1 MKATEFFVSRPRLA
15 AVAAIVILLAGALT
29 APLLPVAL
37 YPTLA
42 RPAISVSCSYPGA
55 NAVEVMNTVAGPLEE
70 KVNGVEGM
78 DRMTSSCHD
87 TGSYSLT
94 VNFAVGYDRDVA
106 LMKVQSK
113 VQQALSL
120 LPQEVKNTGV
130 TVESGTTE
138 ELGILTL
145 RSAGGR
151 LTHDQVADYVFG
163 VVNPA
168 ILRVAGVGKS
178 AVKDDKLA
186 VRVWMKPEKLAARG
200 LNTEDVVAAIKAQ
213 NVQASLGAVGARPSE
228 DASQRVVTLISKG
241 RLSSP
246 AEFGEIIVATDG
258 KGGLVRLKDVADIG
272 TGPQGFSYTSL
283 YEETPSVYIVIYLLP
298 GANPLETM
306 AEVKDE
312 LKKIEPFFPADL
324 TWDMTYDTT
333 EYMYRALRGVGF
345 TIAVA
350 LLVIFAAL
358 WVSLRSFKAAF
369 VVALSLLVPTSLTE
383 IALVAFGLQ
392 VNLLVLYAFLASLAF
407 AAGTAAWSFAAARKG
422 RLQGVNLVA
431 AATVVVCAAIPLAL
445 VDGVQGVLFRQ
456 FSVVFAV
463 MAVASAFNAVLLVP
477 VAAKRVFARFEKFE
491 TFEKFEKFNPSN
503 PSNPS
508 NLSNPSNPS
517 NPSNLSNPSN
527 PSNLSNLSNPSNVS
541 NPLLLL
547 FAAILGLV
555 AYVLYAKLPQE
566 FVPDEDMGM
575 LYVDCKTAEGT
586 PMQVTA
592 DVMRRIYREV
602 RKIEGVDK
610 CTTLLGESIIN
621 GSGENQ
627 AKMVVVLKDW
637 SERGRDK
644 SSYAIARQIQKIA
657 NSVPEAEIF
666 VLRTPPVKGMGTQG
680 GVTVLF
686 QSIGDNDP
694 VKFSSEVLRMRG
706 ELEKSPLAETVTG
719 GFYTDTPH
727 LRVVID
733 RAKCELMKV
742 PMSSIYTVLQHNLGS
757 IYVNDVNMGT
767 QVNRVTAMSDWRGRA
782 RPEDVKALYVRS
794 KTGAMVPLDTLV
806 TCHEELGP
814 RSCYRC
820 DQYLY
825 CTEQFIP
832 KPGVS
837 TSEAIEEV
845 LRICGEKLSPGFRNG
860 WAGFTYESLK
870 SRGDEGILI
879 GLSLLLTYLVL
890 VVRKETWRGAFW
902 AFLPSVAAVF
912 GAILALTLAG
922 VSFSVYSRY
931 ALVMLV
937 AYTAAMSLLV
947 DPAAGLLRRMALPLL
962 AAATALPLVFV
973 TGAGAAGGCSLG
985 VTLAGGY
992 IAYALFG
999 LVLRR

>member
-1 MKATEFFVSRPRLA
+1 MKATEFFISRPRLA
-15 AVAAIVILLAGALT
+15 AVVALVAVLAGVLSV
-29 APLLPVAL
+29 PLVPVAL

-145 RSAGGR
+145 RSVGGQ
-151 LTHDQVADYVFG
+151 LTRDQVADYVFG

-168 ILRVAGVGKS
+168 VLRVAGVGKS
-178 AVKDDKLA
+178 TVKDDKIA
-186 VRVWMKPEKLAARG
+186 VRVWMKPERLAARG

-213 NVQASLGAVGARPSE
+213 NVQASLGSVGARPSE
-228 DASQRVVTLISKG
+228 EAARVVTLISKG

-272 TGPQGFSYTSL
+272 TGPQGYSYSAL
-283 YEETPSVYIVIYLLP
+283 YGETPAVYIVIYLLP

-306 AEVKDE
+306 AEVKAE
-312 LKKIEPFFPADL
+312 LKKLEPFFPADL
-324 TWDMTYDTT
+324 AWDMTYDTT
-333 EYMYRALRGVGF
+333 EYMHRALQG
-345 TIAVA
+345 VA
-350 LLVIFAAL
+350 LAIALAVLALFVALWGVLRTFAAAL
-358 WVSLRSFKAAF
+358 AVM
-369 VVALSLLVPTSLTE
+369 LSLAVPSSLT
-383 IALVAFGLQ
+383 VAVLLLAGFQ
-392 VNLLVLYAFLASLAF
+392 VNLLVLYAFLAALAF
-407 AAGTAAWSFAAARKG
+407 AAGMAVWSFAAVRKG
-422 RLQGVNLVA
+422 RLPGVEQVA
-431 AATVVVCAAIPLAL
+431 AAAVIACAAIPLAL
-445 VDGVQGVLFRQ
+445 IDGVQGVLFRQ
-456 FSVVFAV
+456 FSIVFVA
-463 MAVASAFNAVLLVP
+463 MAVASALNALLLVP
-477 VAAKRVFARFEKFE
+477 VLARRFFAKAGDETLPPAPETSARQGGF
-491 TFEKFEKFNPSN
+491 
-503 PSNPS
+503 
-508 NLSNPSNPS
+508 
-517 NPSNLSNPSN
+517 
-527 PSNLSNLSNPSNVS
+527 VVA
-541 NPLLLL
+541 LLVAVL
-547 FAAILGLV
+547 LGLV
-555 AYVLYAKLPQE
+555 ARVLYARLPQE
-566 FVPDEDMGM
+566 FVPDEDMGI

-586 PMQVTA
+586 PMAVT
-592 DVMRRIYREV
+592 DEVMRRIYREV
-602 RKIEGVDK
+602 HGLGGVRK

-627 AKMVVVLKDW
+627 AKMTVVLDDW
-637 SERGRDK
+637 RRRGRDE
-644 SSYAIARQIQKIA
+644 SSYAIARRIQKIA
-657 NSVPEAEIF
+657 NDIPEAEVF

-694 VKFSSEVLRMRG
+694 VKFSREVLRMRG
-706 ELEKSPLAETVTG
+706 ELEKSPLVETVTG

-767 QVNRVTAMSDWRGRA
+767 QVNRVTAMADWHGRA

-794 KTGAMVPLDTLV
+794 RTGAMVPIDTLV

-820 DQYLY
+820 NQYLY

-832 KPGVS
+832 KPGIS
-837 TSEAIEEV
+837 TSEAIAEV
-845 LRICGEKLSPGFRNG
+845 RRICGEKLSPGFAND

-870 SRGDEGILI
+870 SRGDEGLLV
-879 GLSLLLTYLVL
+879 GLSLLLAYLVL
-890 VVRKETWRGAFW
+890 VVRLETWRGAFRMM
-902 AFLPSVAAVF
+902 LPSVAAIF
-912 GAILALTLAG
+912 GALLALTVAG
-922 VSFSVYSRY
+922 VAFSVYSRY

-937 AYTAAMSLLV
+937 ASTAAMSLVASSSSTTARQRAL
-947 DPAAGLLRRMALPLL
+947 LPLL
-962 AAATALPLVFV
+962 AALAAFPLVFMS
-973 TGAGAAGGCSLG
+973 GAGAAGGCSWG
-985 VTLAGGY
+985 VTLVGGY
-992 IAYALFG
+992 LAYA
-999 LVLRR
+999 VLQILARWVPCPTQSCRPRRRETCS